1 MLRPVET
8 VKYLKWFLAGGISD
22 SRMSRSSLYQQETQ
36 ERSRRIA
43 RFGAVVSAAA
53 RYYELSVASKN
64 NTYRQISKKYND
76 ERDGS
81 RTIDTAQSQRRA
93 HQVDGKVGLGCFGF
107 IGSSQAMNLMTEKH
121 EGLKIVMTMNAKVRN
136 KTRMSGVSR

>member
-1 MLRPVET
+1 MVPI
-8 VKYLKWFLAGGISD
+8 GD

-36 ERSRRIA
+36 ERNSASRRISL
-43 RFGAVVSAAA
+43 FGAVVSAAA
-53 RYYELSVASKN
+53 RYYELSVISKN
-64 NTYRQISKKYND
+64 NTYRQIPKIYND

-93 HQVDGKVGLGCFGF
+93 HQVDGKVGLGCCGF
-107 IGSSQAMNLMTEKH
+107 IGSSLAMNLMTERH